1 MAMTMHVDVV
11 SAEEEI
17 FSGPATMLFAP
28 GAMGDLGIM
37 PRHAPLLT
45 RIKPGEVRIQTA
57 NSDEEEQVIYVSGGM
72 LEIQPGAVT
81 VLADTATR
89 AHDIDEAAA
98 IEAKERAEKILGDQK
113 DDIDYAAA
121 SAELAEAMAQI
132 QAVQRLKKKLGR

>member
-28 GAMGDLGIM
+28 GVMGDLGIF

-45 RIKPGEVRIQTA
+45 RIKPGEVRIQTP
-57 NSDEEEQVIYVSGGM
+57 SSEEEQVIYVSGGM
-72 LEIQPGAVT
+72 LEIQPSAVT
-81 VLADTATR
+81 ILADTATR

-98 IEAKERAEKILGDQK
+98 IASRDRAEKTLKDQK
-113 DDIDYAAA
+113 DDVDYAAA

>member
-11 SAEEEI
+11 SAETEI

-28 GAMGDLGIM
+28 GVMGDLGIL

-57 NSDEEEQVIYVSGGM
+57 DSDEELVIYVSGGM
-72 LEIQPGAVT
+72 LEIQPQSVT

-98 IEAKERAEKILGDQK
+98 IEAKERAEKLLKDQK
-113 DDIDYAAA
+113 GDVDYAAA
-121 SAELAEAMAQI
+121 SAELAEAMAQL
-132 QAVQRLKKKLGR
+132 QALSRLKKKVGR

>member
-28 GAMGDLGIM
+28 GVMGDLGIM

-45 RIKPGEVRIQTA
+45 RIKPGEVRIQTPG
-57 NSDEEEQVIYVSGGM
+57 SEEEQIIYVSGGM
-72 LEIQPGAVT
+72 LEIQPAAVT

-89 AHDIDEAAA
+89 ARDIDEAAA
-98 IEAKERAEKILGDQK
+98 IKAKEHAEKLLGDQK
-113 DDIDYAAA
+113 DDVDYAAA
-121 SAELAEAMAQI
+121 SAELAEAIAQL

>member
-1 MAMTMHVDVV
+1 MTMHVDVV

-28 GAMGDLGIM
+28 GVMGDLGIM
-37 PRHAPLLT
+37 PRHQPLLT

-57 NSDEEEQVIYVSGGM
+57 ESEEEQIIYVSGGM

-98 IEAKERAEKILGDQK
+98 LEAKERAEKLLEDQK
-113 DDIDYAAA
+113 DDVDYAAA

>member
-28 GAMGDLGIM
+28 GAMGDLGIY

-45 RIKPGEVRIQTA
+45 SIKPGEVRIVTEQGA
-57 NSDEEEQVIYVSGGM
+57 DEIVLYVSGGM
-72 LEIQPGAVT
+72 LEIQPGAIT
-81 VLADTATR
+81 ILADTAQR
-89 AHDIDEAAA
+89 ASDIDEAAA
-98 IEAKERAEKILGDQK
+98 LAAKERAEKLLGDQK
-113 DDIDYAAA
+113 DDVDYAAA
-121 SAELAEAMAQI
+121 SAELAEAMAQL

>member
-11 SAEEEI
+11 SAEEAI

-28 GAMGDLGIM
+28 GVMGDLGIM

-57 NSDEEEQVIYVSGGM
+57 ESEEEQIIYVSGGM

-81 VLADTATR
+81 VLADTAMR

-98 IEAKERAEKILGDQK
+98 LQAKERAEKLLEDQK
-113 DDIDYAAA
+113 DEIDYAAA
-121 SAELAEAMAQI
+121 SAELAEAMAQL

>member
-28 GAMGDLGIM
+28 GVMGDLGIM

-45 RIKPGEVRIQTA
+45 RIKPGEVRIQTPG
-57 NSDEEEQVIYVSGGM
+57 SEEEQVIYVSGGV
-72 LEIQPGAVT
+72 LEIQPAAVT

-89 AHDIDEAAA
+89 ARDIDEAAA
-98 IEAKERAEKILGDQK
+98 IKAKERAEKLLSDQK
-113 DDIDYAAA
+113 DDVDYAAA
-121 SAELAEAMAQI
+121 AAELAEAIAQL

>member
-45 RIKPGEVRIQTA
+45 RIKPGEVRIITEQGA
-57 NSDEEEQVIYVSGGM
+57 EELVLYVSGGM
-72 LEIQPGAVT
+72 LEIQPEAVT
-81 VLADTATR
+81 ILADTAQR
-89 AHDIDEAAA
+89 AGDIDEAAA
-98 IEAKERAEKILGDQK
+98 LEAKERAEKLLSDQK
-113 DDIDYAAA
+113 DDVDYAAA
-121 SAELAEAMAQI
+121 SAELAEAMAQL
-132 QAVQRLKKKLGR
+132 QAISRLRKKVGV

>member
-28 GAMGDLGIM
+28 GVMGDLGIL

-57 NSDEEEQVIYVSGGM
+57 DSDEEQVIYVSGGM
-72 LEIQPGAVT
+72 LEIQPQAVT

-98 IEAKERAEKILGDQK
+98 LEAKERAEKLLEDQK
-113 DDIDYAAA
+113 DDVDYAAA
-121 SAELAEAMAQI
+121 SAELAEAMAQL
-132 QAVQRLKKKLGR
+132 QAIQRLRKKVGR

>member
-11 SAEEEI
+11 SAEEAI

-28 GAMGDLGIM
+28 GVMGDLGIL

-45 RIKPGEVRIQTA
+45 RIKPGEVRIQTPD
-57 NSDEEEQVIYVSGGM
+57 SEEELVIYVSGGM
-72 LEIQPGAVT
+72 LEIQPSAVT
-81 VLADTATR
+81 VLADTAMR

-98 IEAKERAEKILGDQK
+98 LSAKERAEKMLEDRK

-121 SAELAEAMAQI
+121 SAELAEAMAQL

>member
-1 MAMTMHVDVV
+1 MTMHVDVV

-28 GAMGDLGIM
+28 GVMGDLGIL

-57 NSDEEEQVIYVSGGM
+57 DSDEEQIIYVSGGM
-72 LEIQPGAVT
+72 LEIQPAAVT

-89 AHDIDEAAA
+89 ARDIDEAAA
-98 IEAKERAEKILGDQK
+98 IEAKERSEKLLSDQK
-113 DDIDYAAA
+113 DDVDYAAA
-121 SAELAEAMAQI
+121 SAELAEAMAQL
-132 QAVQRLKKKLGR
+132 QAIQRLKKKIGR

>member
-28 GAMGDLGIM
+28 GVMGDLGIL

-45 RIKPGEVRIQTA
+45 RIKPGEVRIQTPD
-57 NSDEEEQVIYVSGGM
+57 SDEEQVIYVSGGM
-72 LEIQPGAVT
+72 LEIQPQAVT

-98 IEAKERAEKILGDQK
+98 IEAKERAEKLLEDQK
-113 DDIDYAAA
+113 GDVNYAAA
-121 SAELAEAMAQI
+121 SAELAEAMAQL
-132 QAVQRLKKKLGR
+132 QALSRLKKKVGR

>member
-28 GAMGDLGIM
+28 GVMGDLGIY

-57 NSDEEEQVIYVSGGM
+57 DSDEEQVIYVSGGM
-72 LEIQPGAVT
+72 LEIQPAAVT
-81 VLADTATR
+81 ILADTATR

-98 IEAKERAEKILGDQK
+98 IQAKERAEKMLKDQK
-113 DDIDYAAA
+113 DDVDYAAA
-121 SAELAEAMAQI
+121 TAELAEAMAQI
-132 QAVQRLKKKLGR
+132 QAVQRLKKKIGR

>member
-28 GAMGDLGIM
+28 GAMGDLGIL

-45 RIKPGEVRIQTA
+45 SIKPGEVRIVTEQGA
-57 NSDEEEQVIYVSGGM
+57 EEIVLYVSGGM

-81 VLADTATR
+81 ILADTAQR
-89 AHDIDEAAA
+89 ASDIDEAAA
-98 IEAKERAEKILGDQK
+98 MAAKERAEKLLGDQK
-113 DDIDYAAA
+113 ADVDYAAA
-121 SAELAEAMAQI
+121 SAELAEAMAQL

>member
-11 SAEEEI
+11 SAEEAI

-45 RIKPGEVRIQTA
+45 SIKPGEVRIVTEQGA
-57 NSDEEEQVIYVSGGM
+57 DEIVLYVSCGM

-81 VLADTATR
+81 ILADTAQR
-89 AHDIDEAAA
+89 ASDIDEAAA
-98 IEAKERAEKILGDQK
+98 LAAKERAEKLLGDQK
-113 DDIDYAAA
+113 DDVDYAAA
-121 SAELAEAMAQI
+121 SAELAEAMAQL

>member
-17 FSGPATMLFAP
+17 FAGPATMLFAP

-45 RIKPGEVRIQTA
+45 RIKPGEVRIVTEQG
-57 NSDEEEQVIYVSGGM
+57 EEEIVLYVSGGM
-72 LEIQPGAVT
+72 LEIQPEAVT
-81 VLADTATR
+81 ILADTAQR
-89 AHDIDEAAA
+89 ADDIDEAAA
-98 IEAKERAEKILGDQK
+98 LEAKERAEKLLADQK

-121 SAELAEAMAQI
+121 SAELAEAMAQL
-132 QAVQRLKKKLGR
+132 QAISRLRKKVGR